1 MHVFSPLANSFYRN
15 KFHLA
20 FYGVGSS
27 KHLLEHFCLTEIS
40 PTRPLVILN
49 GFYPSLTLKDVLKAI
64 TSKVIESY
72 YGSEPVQGSVDSIF
86 RYLEFFLS
94 RKNRSLVLL
103 IHCVDELIRINLP
116 IWEAICNRL
125 ACGKANVHLIVS
137 VDSHFSATAIPPHLP
152 FVWFPVITG
161 APYTQEMVFRA
172 HSNATSA
179 SSSAKGLPKMDE
191 ESALKVLES
200 LPPRAVLIFCFFANL
215 AISRNQPISVELLL
229 EKVVLAEPDVTFKTL
244 ENFLNQFQTLRL
256 LRRVLK
262 SQTLEPLLDTSVMQ
276 KVLDIHT
283 DTWILY
289 SDDLL

>member
-1 MHVFSPLANSFYRN
+1 M
-15 KFHLA
+15 
-20 FYGVGSS
+20 
-27 KHLLEHFCLTEIS
+27 TEIS

-125 ACGKANVHLIVS
+125 ARGKANVHLIVS

-215 AISRNQPISVELLL
+215 AISRNQPILVELLL

-276 KVLDIHT
+276 KVLDVHT